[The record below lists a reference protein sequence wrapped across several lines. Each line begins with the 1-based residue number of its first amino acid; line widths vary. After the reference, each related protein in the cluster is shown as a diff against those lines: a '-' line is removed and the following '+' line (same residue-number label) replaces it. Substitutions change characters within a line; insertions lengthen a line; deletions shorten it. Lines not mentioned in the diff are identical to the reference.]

1 MIVIAIIFGI
11 IAVSCYVIAAFQF
24 CGKGFL
30 LNNSYIYASPEERE
44 KMDKKPYYR
53 QSGVVF
59 CFIGAVFAIN
69 AVEVILQTG
78 WLSWVVFGVVA
89 AAVIY
94 AIVSSVLIG
103 RKQK

>member
-1 MIVIAIIFGI
+1 MIVIAIIFGVVAI
-11 IAVSCYVIAAFQF
+11 FCCALAVFQF

-78 WLSWVVFGVVA
+78 WLSWGVFGVIA

-103 RKQK
+103 KKQK

>member
-1 MIVIAIIFGI
+1 MIVIAIIFGAL
-11 IAVSCYVIAAFQF
+11 AVSCYILAVLQF
-24 CGKGFL
+24 CGRGFL

-59 CFIGAVFAIN
+59 CFIGTIFAIN
-69 AVEVILQTG
+69 AVEVMLQTG

-89 AAVIY
+89 GAIIY

>member
-11 IAVSCYVIAAFQF
+11 IAVSCCVIAAFQF
-24 CGKGFL
+24 CDKGFL
-30 LNNSYIYASPEERE
+30 LNNSYIYASPEERK
-44 KMDKKPYYR
+44 KMDKKPHYR
-53 QSGVVF
+53 QSGIVF
-59 CFIGAVFAIN
+59 CLLGTVFAVN
-69 AVEVILQTG
+69 SAETLFQTG

-89 AAVIY
+89 GAVIY

>member
-1 MIVIAIIFGI
+1 MIVIAIIFGVVAI
-11 IAVSCYVIAAFQF
+11 SCYIFAVLQF

-30 LNNSYIYASPEERE
+30 LNNSYIYATPEERE

-69 AVEVILQTG
+69 TVEVILQTG
-78 WLSWVVFGVVA
+78 WLYWVVFGVVA
-89 AAVIY
+89 SAVIY

-103 RKQK
+103 RK